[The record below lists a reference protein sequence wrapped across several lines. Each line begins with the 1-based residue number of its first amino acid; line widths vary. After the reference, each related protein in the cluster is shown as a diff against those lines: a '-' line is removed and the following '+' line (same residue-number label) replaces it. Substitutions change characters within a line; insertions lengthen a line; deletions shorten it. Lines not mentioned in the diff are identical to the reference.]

1 MKVTVD
7 FDEVKCANSFKP
19 GYNRA
24 RSWLK
29 NEVAKDTNVFTP
41 FRSGTLRDSVL
52 PTVDDPNDYLVW
64 SVIYASYQYYGSW
77 ADGSH
82 VITQHSQPGTD
93 TYYFEK
99 AKAVHKAKWVRVARK
114 LAGGRY

>member
-1 MKVTVD
+1 MDVKID
-7 FDEVKCANSFKP
+7 FDEAKCINSFKP
-19 GYNRA
+19 GYSRA
-24 RSWLK
+24 RGWLK

-41 FRSGTLRDSVL
+41 FKTNALRSSVL
-52 PTVDDPNDYLVW
+52 PTIDDPNDYLVW

-93 TYYFEK
+93 TFYFEK
-99 AKAVHKAKWVRVARK
+99 AKAIHKEKWVRVARK